1 MESGAAQLVMKLLR
15 GEFVAAGLP
24 PVPPSSYSWLFPPKL
39 DFSEINRSA
48 ENGDFPSIQGLAPAI
63 IFSLLFGVVRKL
75 LHHTFLEVSR
85 KCGPR
90 LPHHISSLNPPSLT
104 FDVPSTRHQPLA
116 TYAMKLEPL
125 APADEKNE
133 EIESGLCLPSADT
146 DTETSSAKKRTTRYT
161 ITQIV
166 HNYKKIDKAALNCQV
181 KAFSGKKYTE
191 GEINE
196 YIYRRRR
203 LVQRQRKII
212 KFVEALWRF
221 LFYAAFCIMGVSTL
235 FFPAPVSWMPWLGDT
250 KQFWNEWPM
259 QKMGVGMMLYYQ
271 VELGSYLHQLM
282 WTEVSRSDAKE
293 MIVHH
298 LTTILL
304 IGLSY
309 VTNYTRVGV
318 TIMLLHD
325 MADVFLESAKVF
337 NYSSKAKGH
346 EWAKTVCDILFAT
359 FAITF
364 FVTRLIVYPF
374 FVIRSVLVEAPVF
387 FSVNWLGFWL
397 FSSLLIVLQGLH
409 IFWFYLI
416 ARMLYK
422 LFTSGIE
429 KDERSDDDDDDDE
442 GEAGGGG
449 ASGEDETSRRPRTF
463 SSGKISG
470 VSSPAR
476 KTKQS

>member
-24 PVPPSSYSWLFPPKL
+24 PVPPSTYSWLFPPKL
-39 DFSEINRSA
+39 DFSEINKRA

-63 IFSLLFGVVRKL
+63 MFSLLFGVMRKL
-75 LHHTFLEVSR
+75 LHHTFFEVSR
-85 KCGPR
+85 MVRNVGPS
-90 LPHHISSLNPPSLT
+90 PHASMNHHSNPPSL
-104 FDVPSTRHQPLA
+104 PHSLNHSYQPLA

-125 APADEKNE
+125 APTDEKNE
-133 EIESGLCLPSADT
+133 EIESGLCLPST
-146 DTETSSAKKRTTRYT
+146 DTRYT
-161 ITQIV
+161 MSQIV
-166 HNYKKIDKAALNCQV
+166 HNYKKIDKAALNRQV

-191 GEINE
+191 GEVNE

-235 FFPAPVSWMPWLGDT
+235 FFPEPVSWMPWLGDT
-250 KQFWNEWPM
+250 KQFWNGWPM

-346 EWAKTVCDILFAT
+346 EWAKTVCDVLFAT
-359 FAITF
+359 FALTF

-397 FSSLLIVLQGLH
+397 FSSLLVVLQGLH
-409 IFWFYLI
+409 VFWFYLI

-429 KDERSDDDDDDDE
+429 KDERSDDDDDDEEEE
-442 GEAGGGG
+442 GESRGEG
-449 ASGEDETSRRPRTF
+449 ASRGKQDETSRRGRTF